1 MEGNRLLLTDF
12 TSDEGFELTRYIA
25 HLFEYVS
32 SLHENNNIQFKPAQE

>member
-12 TSDEGFELTRYIA
+12 TSDEGFELTRYIT

-32 SLHENNNIQFKPAQE
+32 SLQKNNNPQFKPAQE